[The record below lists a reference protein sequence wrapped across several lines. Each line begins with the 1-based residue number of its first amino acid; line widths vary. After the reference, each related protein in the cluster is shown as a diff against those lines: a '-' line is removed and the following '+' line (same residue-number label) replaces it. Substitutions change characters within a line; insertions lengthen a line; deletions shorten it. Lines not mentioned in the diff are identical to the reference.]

1 MAAILVPP
9 LPVRKP
15 CAEGRAG
22 TIVGILGPKVFEVE
36 FADNEGRTYAA
47 LALNPKQLLVL
58 HYQSV

>member
-1 MAAILVPP
+1 MAAILVTP

-15 CAEGRAG
+15 CAGGQVG
-22 TIVGILGPKVFEVE
+22 TMMEILRPTVFEVE